1 MVIYMLRK
9 PCPSFPP
16 GDKSRV
22 SGRKDEV
29 NAIAREVQTQGLIL
43 GGIVAL
49 MWIIEIIDIFVFH
62 GRLKIYGV
70 HPHSISGIWGILYM
84 PFLHGGF
91 AHLSANTL
99 PFITLGWL
107 IMLRNTSDF
116 FIVSV
121 ITMLVSGLGVWLF
134 GAPNSVHIGASGVI
148 FGYLGFLLLRGY
160 FERSFGSIF
169 LSLFVFFLYG
179 GLIWGILPSQ
189 PGISWQGH
197 FFGFV
202 GGVLAAQLL
211 GRKKR
216 EDSHL

>member
-1 MVIYMLRK
+1 MSK
-9 PCPSFPP
+9 N
-16 GDKSRV
+16 
-22 SGRKDEV
+22 EV

-62 GRLKIYGV
+62 GRLNNYGV

-91 AHLSANTL
+91 AHLGANTL

-107 IMLRNTSDF
+107 IMLQNTSDF

-148 FGYLGFLLLRGY
+148 FGYFGFLLLRGY

-169 LSLFVFFLYG
+169 LSLFVFFVYG
-179 GLIWGILPSQ
+179 SLIWGILPSQ
-189 PGISWQGH
+189 PGISWEGH

-216 EDSHL
+216 KDSVI